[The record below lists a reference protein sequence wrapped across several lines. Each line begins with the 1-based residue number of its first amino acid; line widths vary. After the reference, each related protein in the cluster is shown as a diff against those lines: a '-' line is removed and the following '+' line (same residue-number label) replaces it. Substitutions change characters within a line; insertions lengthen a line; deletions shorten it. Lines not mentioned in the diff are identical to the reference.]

1 MPPPLPFN
9 PEQQQVIQHLQGSL
23 LVLAPV
29 GTGKTSVL
37 SARVVHALAQGT
49 DPSRVLCLT
58 FTNRAA
64 KEMGDR
70 LAQAQ
75 VGRQVTIKTFHG
87 LCVRILRMGAEAL
100 GLPSDF
106 VIYDAEDSADILK
119 GFMRQREKDRLED
132 RVKEVTTAMSQ
143 AKAKARPDQL
153 TLDLSLKGVFAP
165 LDDQDR
171 QWAERYQAELQ
182 RRQALDFDDL
192 IFFTRS
198 LLRLVSEVADYW
210 ANRYRFIQV
219 DEVQDTHLGEYEVV
233 RHLAQRSQNLAMIGD
248 LDQTIYAWR
257 GSEPEVVLDQF
268 RAEFSPTEYSLS
280 ENYRAT
286 RSLLEAADTFAN
298 AFADRY
304 TRITIP
310 AASAPGNPVVVHTAT
325 NEGQEAAWIAQ
336 RIQALAQHQP
346 NFAYNRVAVLT
357 RTNRRT
363 DTIAR
368 GLQRQN
374 VPCLTVE
381 SYQFFMRQEIKD
393 VLAYLRFLVNPF
405 DTGAFKR
412 LLGRPSR
419 RIDLETLR
427 QIYGEGRSCGLW
439 LTDMALPQPFVD
451 DDPLGAVINAYRHGT
466 LVVFD
471 VETTGVS
478 IEDEVVEIAAQKLVN
493 GQPTETFQ
501 AYISDATDVGD
512 SQHIHGYSNEFL
524 RQRGQPGHRVL
535 EQFFQFAGDTFIVG
549 HNVGFDIGMVTT
561 QAQRL
566 GLPVPQWAWADTL
579 NLARRFLKA
588 ENYRLEHLAQVL
600 NLPTTP
606 THHAMDDVDTTVH
619 LLAHLIP
626 MMETT
631 AADRTALYYRY
642 GETFEPLAEAI
653 AQWKILSHTL
663 RPADLLSHI
672 LETSGLLRSYRRE
685 PQRLQNLDQMVE
697 IFATQD
703 DPNLPPY
710 LALKTLL
717 EYTALS
723 KNLDRVSA
731 QDNQVLVIT
740 AHQSKGLE
748 FDHVFIAGLVEGEFP
763 IFYSL
768 TSKEIEQEK
777 HLFYVALTRAKQS
790 LYLSSFRED
799 NHGRSKDPSQFIAA
813 LSGSR
818 GGGKPA
824 FPF

>member
-1 MPPPLPFN
+1 MPTPLPFN
-9 PEQQQVIQHLQGSL
+9 AEQQQVIQHLQGSL

-37 SARVVHALAQGT
+37 SARVARVLAQGM

-70 LAQAQ
+70 LQAE
-75 VGRQVTIKTFHG
+75 RQITIKTFHG

-106 VIYDAEDSADILK
+106 VIYDADDSADILK
-119 GFMRQREKDRLED
+119 GFMRQKEKDRLED
-132 RVKEVTTAMSQ
+132 RVKEVKAAISQ
-143 AKAKARPDQL
+143 AKAKASPDQL
-153 TLDLSLKGVFAP
+153 TLDLN
-165 LDDQDR
+165 LDGLFEAFDPQDR
-171 QWAERYQAELQ
+171 PWAERYQAELQ

-198 LLRLVSEVADYW
+198 LLRLVPAVAAYW
-210 ANRYRFIQV
+210 ANRYSFIQV

-233 RHLAQRSQNLAMIGD
+233 RHLAQHSGNLAMIGD

-286 RSLLEAADTFAN
+286 RSLLQTADVFAN

-310 AASAPGNPVVVHTAT
+310 ATSAPGNPVVVHTAAD
-325 NEGQEAAWIAQ
+325 EDQEAAWIAQ
-336 RIQALAQHQP
+336 RIQALAQNQP
-346 NFAYNRVAVLT
+346 TFAYNRVAVLT
-357 RTNRRT
+357 RTNPRAE
-363 DTIAR
+363 TIAKGLHRR
-368 GLQRQN
+368 G
-374 VPCLTVE
+374 VPCVTVE
-381 SYQFFMRQEIKD
+381 RYQFFMRQEIKD
-393 VLAYLRFLVNPF
+393 ALAYLRFLVNPF

-412 LLGRPSR
+412 LLGVPSR
-419 RIDLETLR
+419 HIGIETLR
-427 QIYGEGRSCGLW
+427 QIYAQGQPCGLW
-439 LTDMALPQPFVD
+439 LTDMVLPQPFIN
-451 DDPLGAVINAYRHGT
+451 DDPLGAVIDAYRHGT

-471 VETTGVS
+471 VETTGVA

-493 GQPTETFQ
+493 GQITETFQ
-501 AYISDATDVGD
+501 AYISDAADVGD
-512 SQHIHGYSNEFL
+512 SEQVHGYSNEFL
-524 RQRGQPGHRVL
+524 RQHGQPGRRVL
-535 EQFFQFAGDTFIVG
+535 EQFFQFAGNAFIVG

-566 GLPVPQWAWADTL
+566 GLPVPHWAWADTL
-579 NLARRFLKA
+579 NLARRFLQA
-588 ENYRLEHLAQVL
+588 ENYRLGHLAQVL

-606 THHAMDDVDTTVH
+606 NHHAMDDVATTVH

-626 MMETT
+626 KLEAT
-631 AADRTALYYRY
+631 AAERTALYYRY

-653 AQWKILSHTL
+653 AQWQTLSYRL
-663 RPADLLSHI
+663 RPAELLSQV
-672 LETSGLLRSYRRE
+672 LQTSGLRQHYGRE
-685 PQRLQNLDQMVE
+685 TERLHNLDQMVE
-697 IFATQD
+697 IFVSQD
-703 DPNLPPY
+703 DPTLPPN
-710 LALKTLL
+710 LALRTLL
-717 EYTALS
+717 EFTALA
-723 KNLDRVSA
+723 KNLDHLSA

-763 IFYSL
+763 DFRCRRPGEL
-768 TSKEIEQEK
+768 EQEK

-790 LYLSSFRED
+790 LYLSSFEED
-799 NHGRSKDPSQFIAA
+799 RYGRSKDPSQFIVA
-813 LSGSR
+813 LSDGR
-818 GGGKPA
+818 GKVSL
-824 FPF
+824 PF

>member
-1 MPPPLPFN
+1 MPTPLPFN
-9 PEQQQVIQHLQGSL
+9 AEQQQVIQRLQGSL

-37 SARVVHALAQGT
+37 SARVVHALTKGV
-49 DPSRVLCLT
+49 DPNRVLCLT
-58 FTNRAA
+58 FTNRAS

-70 LAQAQ
+70 LQTE
-75 VGRQVTIKTFHG
+75 RQVTIKTFHG

-106 VIYDAEDSADILK
+106 VIYDADDSADILR
-119 GFMRQREKDRLED
+119 GFMRQKEKDRLED
-132 RVKEVTTAMSQ
+132 RVKEVKTAISQ
-143 AKAKARPDQL
+143 AKAKAHPDQL
-153 TLDLSLKGVFAP
+153 TLDLSLKGLFVP
-165 LDDQDR
+165 VDDQDR
-171 QWAERYQAELQ
+171 PWAERYQAELQ

-198 LLRLVSEVADYW
+198 LLRLVPAVADYW
-210 ANRYRFIQV
+210 ANRYHFIQV

-233 RHLAQRSQNLAMIGD
+233 RHLAQRSKNLAMIGD

-257 GSEPEVVLDQF
+257 GSEPEVVLNHF
-268 RAEFSPTEYSLS
+268 RAEFAPTEYSLS

-286 RSLLEAADTFAN
+286 RSLLQTADAFAN

-310 AASAPGNPVVVHTAT
+310 AASAPGNPVVVHTAAD
-325 NEGQEAAWIAQ
+325 EDQEAAWIAQ
-336 RIQALAQHQP
+336 RIKALAQHQS

-363 DTIAR
+363 DTIAQ

-381 SYQFFMRQEIKD
+381 RYQFFMRQEIKD
-393 VLAYLRFLVNPF
+393 ALAYLRFLVNPF

-412 LLGRPSR
+412 LLGTPNRN
-419 RIDLETLR
+419 IGLETLR
-427 QIYGEGRSCGLW
+427 QIYGEGRPCGLW
-439 LTDMALPQPFVD
+439 LTDMALPQPFVN
-451 DDPLGAVINAYRHGT
+451 DDPLGAVMDAYRHGT

-471 VETTGVS
+471 VETTGVA

-493 GQPTETFQ
+493 GQPAETFH
-501 AYISDATDVGD
+501 AYISDAADVGD
-512 SQHIHGYSNEFL
+512 SEQVHGYSNEFL
-524 RQRGQPGHRVL
+524 RQHGQPGRRVL
-535 EQFFQFAGDTFIVG
+535 EQFFQFAENVLIVG

-566 GLPVPQWAWADTL
+566 GLPAPNWAWADTL
-579 NLARRFLKA
+579 NLARRFVEA
-588 ENYRLEHLAQVL
+588 ENYRLGHLAQVL

-606 THHAMDDVDTTVH
+606 THNAMDDVTTTVE
-619 LLAHLIP
+619 LLHALIP
-626 MMETT
+626 KLEAT

-653 AQWKILSHTL
+653 AQWKTLSHTL

-672 LETSGLLRSYRRE
+672 LETSGLLRHYHRE
-685 PQRLQNLDQMVE
+685 PQRLQNLEQMVDM
-697 IFATQD
+697 FANQD
-703 DPNLPPY
+703 DPALPPD
-710 LALKTLL
+710 LSLRTLL

-731 QDNQVLVIT
+731 QDNQVLIIT

-763 IFYSL
+763 DFRCRRPEEL
-768 TSKEIEQEK
+768 EQEK

-790 LYLSSFRED
+790 LYLSSFEED
-799 NHGRSKDPSQFIAA
+799 NYGRSKDPSQFIAA
-813 LSGSR
+813 LSDGR
-818 GGGKPA
+818 GKVSL
-824 FPF
+824 PF